1 MPVFQ
6 LSDELIFP
14 HASHGEADGL
24 LAIGGDLSADRLL
37 LAYANGIFPW
47 YSEGMPICWYATN
60 PRFVLFP
67 DQVKISKS
75 MQQVMRKKSFRIT
88 TNEAFETVIEACAQ
102 IKRDHESGTWITSDM
117 QAAYL
122 TLFQRGFARSIEV
135 WQEEELVGGLY
146 GVEYNGCFFGESM
159 FRRVSNASKLALIYL
174 CQQFDYRIIDCQVH
188 TQHLESMGAEMIP
201 LDQFLTII
209 QATASSP

>member
-75 MQQVMRKKSFRIT
+75 MRQVVRKNAFRIT

-102 IKRDHESGTWITSDM
+102 IKRDHETGTWITSDM

-135 WQEEELVGGLY
+135 WQDEELVGGLY

-159 FRRVSNASKLALIYL
+159 FHRVSNASKLALIYL
-174 CQQFDYRIIDCQVH
+174 CQQFNYRIIDCQVP
-188 TQHLESMGAEMIP
+188 TQHLESMGAELIA
-201 LDQFLTII
+201 LEDFLAII
-209 QATASSP
+209 QSTNSA